1 MKIIKFILLLL
12 LSQAATGQNTCIV
25 NDTTLPCC
33 NGLIHTGPDAGKA
46 VNTER
51 PAFKNLFD
59 WRTDDYNTYHPLG
72 GYTDGM
78 GGPLQMPNP
87 FKGTDSVLSSINYRN
102 IPIPQRNPLI
112 LDYKPEHGWELL
124 HRNLGYRPDETTTA
138 NTLENRPAPYI
149 ILYNKTTG
157 LLRIFAALDEV
168 GPQTVKVNLDIS
180 KPNGTN
186 NYKTSALFGYY
197 GNEAQTLDEK
207 SNIKVHRT
215 SNYPGQKAW
224 FMADFT
230 VAYDPCICN
239 NEGRLIINFETVT
252 NARVT
257 MDGRLIATSASLNG
271 SGTSPLLNGKDFLLS
286 LNQGNGGVN
295 GGMQTYHNIDALVAK
310 YKTPV
315 GLSALEN
322 KGIDLFGQILKEGLK
337 SYNPLASRLL
347 TNAATALTY
356 KFITPGKIQEFTGND
371 SIAVGIDIASKASD
385 FFVTA
390 LKPDIPPTPN
400 YSFIEGELKLAGTVT
415 TTTFNSNFEIT
426 LEQPGSKSSQYQSP
440 TPNSD
445 WKFYPAYNEAL
456 GLMAVLEKP
465 TLRAYIPRYAYGASP
480 QSWKIHQRHYELDK
494 FEYFFNPAA
503 GIDTSKTIILMALQ
517 GKFKSTNNTIG
528 NFHRV
533 LDADNSDT
541 NLYSTDYFPP
551 ECLHGYVN
559 EYAVWDEVVEAAT
572 NWHNKVVSV
581 RNHYEFDAGY
591 FVGSPVYIGAITQ
604 DIQYM
609 ADRIALYYPEVT
621 VSHFFND
628 DDFNAVISLDQFLS
642 VGYRYFADSIL
653 QKRMLDFDLKLKVL
667 IDYKFK
673 ENSYGVSNETL
684 NGLTFKT
691 NTAITNP
698 IANPPT
704 NKLGRNIPRYVSIN
718 NSTVF
723 YGDTLIEAYDTIF
736 VDGQLINWP
745 STPIRLESREILVKE
760 PSNVNGADVTLRS
773 SLLPS
778 RGCRSIKIGQVSP
791 QMVKNFCSSTA
802 YRAQEPKFK
811 TEPIISEPQNNKS
824 KKTLGFSLY
833 PNPTSSVTNM
843 VYTVES
849 ETLQDVEISVMDM
862 LGRPMGIE
870 RLPQQKSGKYEAQ
883 IHLEEYPAGIYFVT
897 LKIGNNTRTQ
907 KVVLIGK

>member
-12 LSQAATGQNTCIV
+12 LSQAATGQTTCIV

-51 PAFKNLFD
+51 PSFKNLFD

-72 GYTDGM
+72 GYTNGT
-78 GGPLQMPNP
+78 GGPLLMPNP

-102 IPIPQRNPLI
+102 IPIPQRSPSI
-112 LDYKPEHGWELL
+112 LDYKPEDGWELL
-124 HRNLGYRPDETTTA
+124 HRHLGYQPDETTTA
-138 NTLENRPAPYI
+138 TTLENRVAPYF

-168 GPQTVKVNLDIS
+168 GPQTVKVNLDINPPDGS
-180 KPNGTN
+180 LT
-186 NYKTSALFGYY
+186 YKTSALFGYY

-207 SNIKVHRT
+207 SNTKVHR
-215 SNYPGQKAW
+215 SSSYPGQKAW

-239 NEGRLIINFETVT
+239 NDGRLIINFETIT
-252 NARVT
+252 NASVT
-257 MDGRLIATSASLNG
+257 MDGRLIATSTPLNG

-286 LNQGNGGVN
+286 LNQENGGVN
-295 GGMQTYHNIDALVAK
+295 GGMQTYHNIDALTAK
-310 YKTPV
+310 YKTSA
-315 GLSALEN
+315 GLSTLEN
-322 KGIDLFGQILKEGLK
+322 KGIDLFGSIIKDGLK
-337 SYNPLASRLL
+337 SYNPLANRLL

-356 KFITPGKIQEFTGND
+356 RFITPGKIQEFTGND
-371 SIAVGIDIASKASD
+371 SIAVGIDLASKASD

-390 LKPDIPPTPN
+390 LKPDIPPIPN
-400 YSFIEGELKLAGTVT
+400 YGLIEGELKLTGTVT
-415 TTTFNSNFEIT
+415 TTTFNSFFEIL

-445 WKFYPAYNEAL
+445 WKFYPTYNEAL

-465 TLRAYIPRYAYGASP
+465 TLRAYVPRDAYGTSP
-480 QSWKIHQRHYELDK
+480 QSWQIHQRHYELDK

-503 GIDTSKTIILMALQ
+503 GIDTNNTTILMALQ

-533 LDADNSDT
+533 LDANNSDS

-559 EYAVWDEVVEAAT
+559 EHAVWDEVLVAAT
-572 NWHNKVVSV
+572 TWHDKIVSV
-581 RNHYEFDAGY
+581 RNYYEFDAGY
-591 FVGSPVYIGAITQ
+591 FVGSNVYINSIRN
-604 DIQYM
+604 DIQYI
-609 ADRIALYYPEVT
+609 ADRIALYNPEVA
-621 VSHFFND
+621 VSNFFTDND
-628 DDFNAVISLDQFLS
+628 FDGVISLDQFLNL
-642 VGYRYFADSIL
+642 GYRYFADSIL

-673 ENSYGVSNETL
+673 ENSYGKSNETL
-684 NGLTFKT
+684 TGLTFKT
-691 NTAITNP
+691 STAITNP
-698 IANPPT
+698 ISTPPT
-704 NKLGRNIPRYVSIN
+704 NKLGREIPRYVSVN

-745 STPIRLESREILVKE
+745 STPVRFEAREILVKQ
-760 PSNVNGADVTLRS
+760 PSNVNAADVTLRS
-773 SLLPS
+773 SALPT
-778 RGCRSIKIGQVSP
+778 RGCRSVKIGQVTP
-791 QMVKNFCSSTA
+791 QMIKSFCSSSF
-802 YRAQEPKFK
+802 YKAQEPKFK
-811 TEPIISEPQNNKS
+811 TDPNIDVENNEGKVDN
-824 KKTLGFSLY
+824 TLNFSVF
-833 PNPTSSVTNM
+833 PNPTNGDI
-843 VYTVES
+843 TVNFNTLVDNQDIRIEIVDILGVKHYSYAES
-849 ETLQDVEISVMDM
+849 IKNANLHSLQCNINEF
-862 LGRPMGIE
+862 
-870 RLPQQKSGKYEAQ
+870 
-883 IHLEEYPAGIYFVT
+883 PAGLYFVT
-897 LKIGNNTRTQ
+897 LTVGNRQHT
-907 KVVLIGK
+907 KKLVVVK